1 MSKSK
6 VDQES
11 DAPRGVRYSA
21 ARALLQLDRR
31 RQAAALDK
39 DKKLTPNH
47 PDPHKH
53 SCDHYPEVNGRG
65 ESRFAYCSCFI
76 CWALGRIASAHA
88 RFQAE

>member
-11 DAPRGVRYSA
+11 DAPRGIRYSA

-31 RQAAALDK
+31 RQAAALDTNVTPILP
-39 DKKLTPNH
+39 DK
-47 PDPHKH
+47 HKY
-53 SCDHYPEVNGRG
+53 SCDHYQVVNGRG